1 MPHTRALNMTFINV
15 LMFYV
20 IVPIVSLLDFLV
32 LSWLSLWHC
41 LRLLYRTSF
50 QFSDWPTVIISP
62 NIVVL
67 VSMALLN

>member
-1 MPHTRALNMTFINV
+1 MPHTRVLNMTFINV

-32 LSWLSLWHC
+32 LSWLSLWHY
-41 LRLLYRTSF
+41 LRLLYCTSF

>member
-1 MPHTRALNMTFINV
+1 MLHTRALNMTFINV

-32 LSWLSLWHC
+32 LSWLSLWHY